1 MYHAFSFSRPSN
13 PDAVGDAVSIVPLV
27 QLPYI
32 LAMDPPIVSDT
43 HPGMDTAA
51 TVPVGVNLIGHLTA
65 DMGLGVAARNTTTT
79 LLAHGCPVAAID
91 VDPGGGRHNADTTF
105 SHLLTFPP
113 AATHPINLFHLN
125 PGALIT
131 LLDSRPRWL
140 DMVERVNAIVPF
152 WELPLLPE
160 VPDWAGVLGAMDLV
174 LAPSRFILETI
185 KRSAPAVHAVHY
197 PQTVFLPAGV
207 AACRETFGLPGD
219 AVLFFMNIDVS
230 SDLARKN
237 PAAALAAFRV
247 AFPCD
252 KNVTLVVKLSHSRT
266 GMPWADATDL
276 VAELSGMQ
284 NTVVIDR
291 QLSYV
296 ETLSLSAA
304 CDAYVSLHRAEGLG
318 LNLLEAM
325 SLGKPVIATDWSG
338 NMDFMSHDDACLV
351 GHDLVPVRA
360 RHVAY
365 RPEAIGP
372 GQVWAEPRIA
382 EAAAWMRRLAAD
394 ASLRRRI
401 GGAAQTAMDARQS
414 KVLEGGVLADLSHAA
429 AAFQPGHSAAR
440 RMRWQRLRTPTATRA
455 WRLATAAARR
465 LRRVIAG

>member
-1 MYHAFSFSRPSN
+1 MGFESGRRRRTPTALEVCIHRSFSCNSPHILARDP
-13 PDAVGDAVSIVPLV
+13 PLV
-27 QLPYI
+27 
-32 LAMDPPIVSDT
+32 SDS

-51 TVPVGVNLIGHLTA
+51 IVPAGVNLIGHVTA
-65 DMGLGVAARNTTTT
+65 DMGLGVAARNTLTT
-79 LLAHGCPVAAID
+79 LLAHDCPVAAID
-91 VDPGGGRHNADTTF
+91 IDPGGGRRNADVTF
-105 SHLLTFPP
+105 SHLLTTSP
-113 AATHPINLFHLN
+113 AAPHPINLFHLN
-125 PGALIT
+125 PAQLIV

-140 DMVERVNAIVPF
+140 DMPQRVNAIVPF
-152 WELPLLPE
+152 WELPLLPM
-160 VPDWAGVLGAMDLV
+160 VPDWAGVLGATDIV
-174 LAPSRFILETI
+174 LAPSRSIFEAI

-197 PQTVFLPAGV
+197 PQTVFLPTGV
-207 AACRETFGLPGD
+207 AACRETFGLPRD

-247 AFPCD
+247 AFPLAE
-252 KNVTLVVKLSHSRT
+252 NVSLVVKLSHSRT
-266 GMPWADATDL
+266 RMPWADPTDL
-276 VAELSGMQ
+276 LAELAGMP

-304 CDAYVSLHRAEGLG
+304 CDVYVSLHRAEGLG

-338 NMDFMSHDDACLV
+338 NMDFMSRDDACLV

-382 EAAAWMRRLAAD
+382 EAAAWMRRLADD

-401 GGAAQTAMDARQS
+401 GDAARTAMDARRS
-414 KVLEGGVLADLSHAA
+414 DVLQGGVLADLSQAA

-440 RMRWQRLRTPTATRA
+440 RMRWQRLRTPPATRA
-455 WRLATAAARR
+455 WKLATRVARR
-465 LRRVIAG
+465 LRRVMLG

>member
-1 MYHAFSFSRPSN
+1 
-13 PDAVGDAVSIVPLV
+13 V
-27 QLPYI
+27 QLPHI
-32 LAMDPPIVSDT
+32 PARDPPIVSDT
-43 HPGMDTAA
+43 HPGMNPAA
-51 TVPVGVNLIGHLTA
+51 TVPAGVNLIGHLTA
-65 DMGLGVAARNTTTT
+65 DMGLGVAARNTLTT
-79 LLAHGCPVAAID
+79 LLAQDCPLAAID
-91 VDPGGGRHNADTTF
+91 VDPGGGRHNADITF
-105 SHLLTFPP
+105 SHLLTHPP
-113 AATHPINLFHLN
+113 AAPHPINLLHLN
-125 PGALIT
+125 PGNAIT

-140 DMVERVNAIVPF
+140 NMVQRVNAIVPF
-152 WELPLLPE
+152 WELPMLPM

-185 KRSAPAVHAVHY
+185 KRSVPAVQAVHY

-237 PAAALAAFRV
+237 PAAVLAAFRV
-247 AFPCD
+247 AFPSD
-252 KNVTLVVKLSHSRT
+252 ENVSLVVKLSHSRT
-266 GMPWADATDL
+266 RMPWADPTDL
-276 VAELSGMQ
+276 LAELSGMP

-296 ETLSLSAA
+296 EALSLSAA
-304 CDAYVSLHRAEGLG
+304 CDVYVSLHRAEGLG

-338 NMDFMSHDDACLV
+338 NMDFMSRDDACLV

-365 RPEAIGP
+365 RPTAIGP

-382 EAAAWMRRLAAD
+382 EAAAWMRRLADD
-394 ASLRRRI
+394 ASLRRQI
-401 GGAAQTAMDARQS
+401 GSAARTAMDARRS
-414 KVLEGGVLADLSHAA
+414 EVLQGGILAELSNAA
-429 AAFQPGHSAAR
+429 AAFQPDHSAAR
-440 RMRWQRLRTPTATRA
+440 GMRWQRLRTPTATRA
-455 WRLATAAARR
+455 WRFATSVARR
-465 LRRVIAG
+465 LQRVIAG